1 MENQITVCVRKRPLN
16 EKEKKSREVDVVT
29 VPGKD
34 KLVLHEPKNK
44 VSTFSAVVKQV
55 RKIPTHELAKT
66 MTAISATVN
75 YGNGKVVKDESPCHD
90 SSTTEQLFTYN
101 NRLALTCPGGVI

>member
-1 MENQITVCVRKRPLN
+1 MGKSLHSNTVPKKLFLFQEYRNKLDFHRLKETDPIVENQITVCVRKRPLN

-44 VSTFSAVVKQV
+44 VGTFGVV
-55 RKIPTHELAKT
+55 AKE
-66 MTAISATVN
+66 AP
-75 YGNGKVVKDESPCHD
+75 K
-90 SSTTEQLFTYN
+90 
-101 NRLALTCPGGVI
+101 RLLTSLQKP